1 MSPKP
6 KTTTWMSEKDDFIYI
21 YIYIYFIDDSYL
33 EKADLTKL
41 SERSNELSTV
51 GLYFKSLN
59 FTISLA
65 NSCHFERY
73 IFNAGYGSRRFETD
87 EIPRSDHGYN
97 YSKDRIEFN
106 FRIIMKHFHLFCS

>member
-6 KTTTWMSEKDDFIYI
+6 KTTTWMSEKDDYIYI
-21 YIYIYFIDDSYL
+21 YIYIYIIDDSYL
-33 EKADLTKL
+33 EKADLTWL

-73 IFNAGYGSRRFETD
+73 IFNAGYVRF
-87 EIPRSDHGYN
+87 
-97 YSKDRIEFN
+97 
-106 FRIIMKHFHLFCS
+106 